1 MKIFIL
7 CGSSGERTH
16 SYSFPKP
23 LNMIYGKPAV
33 YYSLKDIP
41 AKFKSFHFI
50 YAKHLCEYNFEQ
62 VVLSLFKDRNCS
74 FKCIDYFTRGPV
86 ETAYIGL
93 KDSVDDDEPII
104 FLDNDNIYRFPDT
117 FDDHAIDT
125 AFIGCNTDKS
135 GSEVFSFVQRKGSI
149 IINIKEKQRIS
160 DVYCMGLY
168 GFRNIRQFKD
178 VAKSLLLGE
187 IKSEVYMSSLYERMI
202 SDSVE
207 VKCIM
212 FPNISHIGSLKEMS
226 ESLPSLGIEKIRVC
240 FDLDNTL
247 VTYPTV
253 PGDYT
258 TVSPIEP
265 MISLARKLHEEG
277 HTIIIYTAR
286 RMKTHSGNMGAVM
299 KDVGVITFNTLA
311 EFNIPYDEIIF
322 GKPNADIYID
332 DRAVNPYRGDIRS
345 MGLFHINNDIK
356 VANCLPS
363 NKHNSI
369 CLRNDNVYK
378 TGNKKLLGG
387 QLFFYKNIPRYSKI
401 YKYFPKLLSGVVG
414 DDSIQ
419 MDLEYI
425 RGIPFY
431 TLFKNKMLTQGH
443 FTYLLGMVEIIHHTK
458 SPTICPTPEKIMN
471 NYVEKFKR
479 RLSDTKLYPFAN
491 CEEVRSGYL
500 KCLEKYGN
508 EERYAPVEIIHGDL
522 WFSNIIL
529 EFCGDIKLID
539 MRGEV
544 DGFLTLGGDS
554 IYDYAKIYQSLRGYD
569 AILYGDKYDSE
580 YAEIFIVALKRHLE
594 CIHICIDDVRM
605 ISDVLILGTFFAIDD
620 SAIREKLWNWII
632 PSVGTYH

>member
-7 CGSSGERTH
+7 CGGSGERMR

-23 LNMIYGKPAV
+23 LNMIYGKPAI
-33 YYSLKDIP
+33 YYSLKYIP

-62 VVLSLFKDRNCS
+62 VILSLFKDRVCT

-93 KDSVDDDEPII
+93 KDSADDDEPIMI
-104 FLDNDNIYRFPDT
+104 LDNDNIYRFPDT
-117 FDDHAIDT
+117 FDPNEIDA
-125 AFIGCNTDKS
+125 AFIGCNIDKS
-135 GSEVFSFVQRKGSI
+135 GSEAFSFVQVAGSR

-160 DVYCMGLY
+160 DVYCTGIY
-168 GFRNIRQFKD
+168 GFRNLRQFKE
-178 VAKSLLLGE
+178 VAESLLLGE

-202 SDSVE
+202 LDSVE
-207 VKCIM
+207 VKCLM
-212 FPNISHIGSLKEMS
+212 FPMISHIGSLKEMS

-247 VTYPTV
+247 VTYPTI
-253 PGDYT
+253 PGDYM

-265 MISLARKLHEEG
+265 MISLARQLHEEG

-286 RMKTHSGNMGAVM
+286 RMKTHSGNVGAVM

-322 GKPNADIYID
+322 GKPIADIYID
-332 DRAVNPYRGDIRS
+332 DRAVNPYRGDLRS
-345 MGLFHINNDIK
+345 MGLFHINEDAK
-356 VANCLPS
+356 VVNCLPS

-369 CLRNDNVYK
+369 CLRNGSVHK

-387 QLFFYKNIPRYSKI
+387 QLFFYRNIPRDVKI
-401 YKYFPKLLSGVVG
+401 HEYFPKLLNGVIG
-414 DDSIQ
+414 DDLIQ

-431 TLFKNKMLTQGH
+431 TLFKNKMLTETH
-443 FTYLLGMVEIIHHTK
+443 LSRLLDMVEIMHHTK
-458 SPTICPTPEKIMN
+458 SPTVCPTAEQIAN
-471 NYVEKFKR
+471 NYIEKFKR
-479 RLSDTKLYPFAN
+479 RLSDTNLYPFAN
-491 CEEVRSGYL
+491 CETVRSEYL
-500 KCLEKYGN
+500 KILEEFCAAG
-508 EERYAPVEIIHGDL
+508 RFAPVQIIHGDL

-529 EFCGDIKLID
+529 EFGGDIKMID

-544 DGFLTLGGDS
+544 DGILTLGGDA
-554 IYDYAKIYQSLRGYD
+554 IYDYAKLYQSLRGYD
-569 AILYGDKYDSE
+569 AILYGDEYDES
-580 YAEIFIVALKRHLE
+580 YAQPFIGAFKRHLE
-594 CIHICIDDVRM
+594 RIRMSIDDVCM
-605 ISDVLILGTFFAIDD
+605 ISDLLILGTFHAIDD
-620 SAIREKLWNWII
+620 GTIREKVWNWITQ
-632 PSVGTYH
+632 PVS